1 MKSLFSSFKK
11 TSKKDWLAKVEKD
24 LKGKPLDSL
33 DWKINADWVV
43 SPFAHSDD
51 AEESFPPLVGKKTA
65 NAWELGV
72 RIFVKNI
79 KTANAEA
86 LFLLEKGATAICF
99 DLQKNPT
106 KKELETLLQGIQH
119 EWVST
124 HFILPKNSW
133 KSIVTHFLSILKNKK
148 QQLKK
153 VAGSF
158 QFKNNNT
165 IASKDFETIQVFSQQ
180 LPLVK
185 FITINAIPFY
195 QGKENTVKE
204 LTQLFHQANNY
215 LEKWN
220 DQNLELQTLLPHLQF
235 AMQLGDSYF
244 LNIAKIRATKILWN
258 LIVKNWKKS
267 LKPSITIEIHL
278 TSNTQT
284 KDENYNKIKAT
295 TQAMSAI
302 IGGADRLYIYP
313 SDVFKNKKGT
323 KNANRLALN
332 IQHLM
337 QLESYMDRVVDPAAG
352 SYYLEILTDD
362 LVEMVLSTLTDSTL
376 KL

>member
-24 LKGKPLDSL
+24 LKGKPLEKL
-33 DWKINADWVV
+33 DWKINADWTV
-43 SPFAHSDD
+43 SPFAHGDD
-51 AEESFPPLVGKKTA
+51 MDESYPPLVEKKTS
-65 NAWELGV
+65 NAWEFGV

-79 KTANAEA
+79 KTANVEA
-86 LFLLEKGATAICF
+86 LFLLEKGANAICF

-106 KKELETLLQGIQH
+106 KKELESLLQGIQH
-119 EWVST
+119 EWIST

-133 KSIVTHFLSILKNKK
+133 KTIVTNFLSILKNKK
-148 QQLKK
+148 LNLKK

-165 IASKDFETIQVFSQQ
+165 IASKDMEAIQVFSQQ

-185 FITINAIPFY
+185 FITINAINFY
-195 QGKENTVKE
+195 DGKENTVDE
-204 LTQLFHQANNY
+204 LVQTFRQANNY

-220 DQNLELQTLLPHLQF
+220 DQNLELKTLLPHFQF
-235 AMQLGDSYF
+235 AMQLDDTYF
-244 LNIAKIRATKILWN
+244 LNIAKIRAVKILWN

-267 LKPSITIEIHL
+267 LKPTITIEIHL
-278 TSNTQT
+278 TSNTQSQ
-284 KDENYNKIKAT
+284 DENYNKIKAT
-295 TQAMSAI
+295 TQAMSAV

-352 SYYLEILTDD
+352 SYFLEKLTDD
-362 LVEMVLSTLTDSTL
+362 LVEMVLE